1 MKKKKMYQIPRIST
15 YGVEPQVLLAG
26 SDKYANPGG
35 FKADDPVTYGDDD
48 DVWEEEK

>member
-1 MKKKKMYQIPRIST
+1 MKKKKMYQTPRICT

-35 FKADDPVTYGDDD
+35 FKAQEDVRYGDDD
-48 DVWEEEK
+48 DVWDVEN